1 VVSNVH
7 GVIKECDTI
16 DTCLYVDFIRC
27 VTCRQKVF
35 GIAVNHVYGK
45 NTLLRLYIV
54 IHVASSP
61 SGPSRSVY
69 WAYSSNGGDCPL

>member
-1 VVSNVH
+1 MERVVVSNVH

-35 GIAVNHVYGK
+35 GIAGNHVYGK
-45 NTLLRLYIV
+45 YTFTVVHRYACCSQNL
-54 IHVASSP
+54 A
-61 SGPSRSVY
+61 
-69 WAYSSNGGDCPL
+69 